1 MVLLVVRTTN
11 LLSLFV
17 EWVKLFTDKVTRGG
31 KMKKWM
37 LAICLMFINE
47 ICHATDCFD
56 LAGRDY
62 KIDPDLLR
70 AISWK
75 ESRYRV
81 NAIGINPV
89 TGYGSGLMQVDSQ
102 HFNELA
108 RYGIK
113 PEHLTTDPCM
123 NIYTGA
129 YYLAIAFKKWGVS
142 WEAVGAYNAGFRK
155 TERQNQRRLAYAS
168 EVYRIYTGIKSSK
181 GIRIPVTKK
190 SLPEINSVQN
200 NQSYRHCQIP
210 VMPQKRHE
218 GHTQKYH
225 MSDNADWPKPREA
238 GIHLIYTR

>member
-1 MVLLVVRTTN
+1 MKSVLLVG
-11 LLSLFV
+11 LL
-17 EWVKLFTDKVTRGG
+17 
-31 KMKKWM
+31 M
-37 LAICLMFINE
+37 LSSPVIAQ
-47 ICHATDCFD
+47 DCFE

-113 PEHLTTDPCM
+113 PEHLTTVPCM

-142 WEAVGAYNAGFRK
+142 REAVGAYNAGFK
-155 TERQNQRRLAYAS
+155 KSERQNRRRLAYAS
-168 EVYRIYTGIKSSK
+168 DVYRIYTGIKSSK
-181 GIRIPVTKK
+181 GIQVPTTKK
-190 SLPEINSVQN
+190 SLPQINSVQN
-200 NQSYRHCQIP
+200 N
-210 VMPQKRHE
+210 
-218 GHTQKYH
+218 
-225 MSDNADWPKPREA
+225 
-238 GIHLIYTR
+238 

>member
-1 MVLLVVRTTN
+1 
-11 LLSLFV
+11 
-17 EWVKLFTDKVTRGG
+17 
-31 KMKKWM
+31 MKKWM
-37 LAICLMFINE
+37 LAICLMFING
-47 ICHATDCFD
+47 ICEAADCFD

-75 ESRYRV
+75 ES
-81 NAIGINPV
+81 
-89 TGYGSGLMQVDSQ
+89 
-102 HFNELA
+102 
-108 RYGIK
+108 YGIK

-168 EVYRIYTGIKSSK
+168 DVYRIYTGIKSSK
-181 GIRIPVTKK
+181 GIRLPATKK

-200 NQSYRHCQIP
+200 N
-210 VMPQKRHE
+210 
-218 GHTQKYH
+218 
-225 MSDNADWPKPREA
+225 
-238 GIHLIYTR
+238 

>member
-1 MVLLVVRTTN
+1 MKSVLLVG
-11 LLSLFV
+11 LL
-17 EWVKLFTDKVTRGG
+17 
-31 KMKKWM
+31 M
-37 LAICLMFINE
+37 LSSPVIAQ
-47 ICHATDCFD
+47 DCFE

-129 YYLAIAFKKWGVS
+129 YYLAIAFKKWGVT

-168 EVYRIYTGIKSSK
+168 DVYRIYTGIKSSK
-181 GIRIPVTKK
+181 GIRLPATKK
-190 SLPEINSVQN
+190 SLPELTACRTINLTDIVR
-200 NQSYRHCQIP
+200 YRLCRKSG
-210 VMPQKRHE
+210 ME

-225 MSDNADWPKPREA
+225 MSDNTDWPKPREA
-238 GIHLIYTR
+238 GTHLIYTR

>member
-1 MVLLVVRTTN
+1 MKSVLLVG
-11 LLSLFV
+11 LL
-17 EWVKLFTDKVTRGG
+17 
-31 KMKKWM
+31 M
-37 LAICLMFINE
+37 LSSPVIAQ
-47 ICHATDCFD
+47 DCFE

-142 WEAVGAYNAGFRK
+142 WEAVGAYNAGFK
-155 TERQNQRRLAYAS
+155 KSERQNRRRLAYAS
-168 EVYRIYTGIKSSK
+168 DVYRIYTGIKSSK
-181 GIRIPVTKK
+181 DIQVPTTKK
-190 SLPEINSVQN
+190 SLPQINSVQN
-200 NQSYRHCQIP
+200 N
-210 VMPQKRHE
+210 
-218 GHTQKYH
+218 
-225 MSDNADWPKPREA
+225 
-238 GIHLIYTR
+238 

>member
-1 MVLLVVRTTN
+1 
-11 LLSLFV
+11 
-17 EWVKLFTDKVTRGG
+17 
-31 KMKKWM
+31 MKKWM
-37 LAICLMFINE
+37 LAIYLMFINE

-113 PEHLTTDPCM
+113 PEHLTTDPCNGASPGRPLVHTM
-123 NIYTGA
+123 LDSGRPNARTRDVLPTHQMFTG
-129 YYLAIAFKKWGVS
+129 F
-142 WEAVGAYNAGFRK
+142 
-155 TERQNQRRLAYAS
+155 
-168 EVYRIYTGIKSSK
+168 
-181 GIRIPVTKK
+181 IP
-190 SLPEINSVQN
+190 
-200 NQSYRHCQIP
+200 
-210 VMPQKRHE
+210 
-218 GHTQKYH
+218 G
-225 MSDNADWPKPREA
+225 
-238 GIHLIYTR
+238 

>member
-1 MVLLVVRTTN
+1 
-11 LLSLFV
+11 
-17 EWVKLFTDKVTRGG
+17 
-31 KMKKWM
+31 MKKWM

-81 NAIGINPV
+81 NAIGINP
-89 TGYGSGLMQVDSQ
+89 
-102 HFNELA
+102 
-108 RYGIK
+108 
-113 PEHLTTDPCM
+113 EHLTTDPCM

-168 EVYRIYTGIKSSK
+168 DVYRIYTGIKSSK
-181 GIRIPVTKK
+181 SIRIPTTKK

-200 NQSYRHCQIP
+200 N
-210 VMPQKRHE
+210 
-218 GHTQKYH
+218 
-225 MSDNADWPKPREA
+225 
-238 GIHLIYTR
+238 

>member
-1 MVLLVVRTTN
+1 
-11 LLSLFV
+11 
-17 EWVKLFTDKVTRGG
+17 
-31 KMKKWM
+31 MKKWM

-47 ICHATDCFD
+47 ICLATDCFD

-70 AISWK
+70 AISWQ

-113 PEHLTTDPCM
+113 PEHMTTDPCM

-129 YYLAIAFKKWGVS
+129 YYLAIAFKNGASHGRPLVHTMPDSGKPNARTRGVLPTHQMFT
-142 WEAVGAYNAGFRK
+142 GF
-155 TERQNQRRLAYAS
+155 
-168 EVYRIYTGIKSSK
+168 
-181 GIRIPVTKK
+181 IP
-190 SLPEINSVQN
+190 
-200 NQSYRHCQIP
+200 
-210 VMPQKRHE
+210 
-218 GHTQKYH
+218 G
-225 MSDNADWPKPREA
+225 
-238 GIHLIYTR
+238 

>member
-1 MVLLVVRTTN
+1 MGSAKPPIALILQVGIT
-11 LLSLFV
+11 
-17 EWVKLFTDKVTRGG
+17 
-31 KMKKWM
+31 
-37 LAICLMFINE
+37 
-47 ICHATDCFD
+47 
-56 LAGRDY
+56 

-129 YYLAIAFKKWGVS
+129 YYLAIAFKKMG
-142 WEAVGAYNAGFRK
+142 
-155 TERQNQRRLAYAS
+155 RLPGGRWCIQCRIQEDRTPEPETS
-168 EVYRIYTGIKSSK
+168 CLRIRGLPDLYRIKSSK
-181 GIRIPVTKK
+181 GIRVPTTKK
-190 SLPEINSVQN
+190 SLSQINSVQKKIN
-200 NQSYRHCQIP
+200 IVYIVKYRLCRDSGMERPHKKISY
-210 VMPQKRHE
+210 E
-218 GHTQKYH
+218 
-225 MSDNADWPKPREA
+225 
-238 GIHLIYTR
+238 

>member
-1 MVLLVVRTTN
+1 
-11 LLSLFV
+11 
-17 EWVKLFTDKVTRGG
+17 
-31 KMKKWM
+31 MKKWM

-47 ICHATDCFD
+47 ICEAADCFD

-168 EVYRIYTGIKSSK
+168 EVYRIYTWIKSSK
-181 GIRIPVTKK
+181 GIRVPTTKK
-190 SLPEINSVQN
+190 SLSQINSVQKN
-200 NQSYRHCQIP
+200 
-210 VMPQKRHE
+210 
-218 GHTQKYH
+218 
-225 MSDNADWPKPREA
+225 
-238 GIHLIYTR
+238 

>member
-1 MVLLVVRTTN
+1 
-11 LLSLFV
+11 
-17 EWVKLFTDKVTRGG
+17 
-31 KMKKWM
+31 MKKWM

-70 AISWK
+70 AISWQ

-129 YYLAIAFKKWGVS
+129 YYLAIAFKKWGVT

-155 TERQNQRRLAYAS
+155 SERQNQRRLAYAS

-181 GIRIPVTKK
+181 GIRLPATKK

-200 NQSYRHCQIP
+200 N
-210 VMPQKRHE
+210 
-218 GHTQKYH
+218 
-225 MSDNADWPKPREA
+225 
-238 GIHLIYTR
+238 

>member
-1 MVLLVVRTTN
+1 
-11 LLSLFV
+11 
-17 EWVKLFTDKVTRGG
+17 
-31 KMKKWM
+31 MKKWM

-47 ICHATDCFD
+47 FCQATDCFD

-113 PEHLTTDPCM
+113 PEH
-123 NIYTGA
+123 
-129 YYLAIAFKKWGVS
+129 
-142 WEAVGAYNAGFRK
+142 
-155 TERQNQRRLAYAS
+155 
-168 EVYRIYTGIKSSK
+168 
-181 GIRIPVTKK
+181 
-190 SLPEINSVQN
+190 
-200 NQSYRHCQIP
+200 RHCCK
-210 VMPQKRHE
+210 V
-218 GHTQKYH
+218 
-225 MSDNADWPKPREA
+225 SDEAAFCLIQRPHISKTLLTRRISPR
-238 GIHLIYTR
+238 GSP

>member
-1 MVLLVVRTTN
+1 
-11 LLSLFV
+11 
-17 EWVKLFTDKVTRGG
+17 
-31 KMKKWM
+31 MKKWM

-62 KIDPDLLR
+62 KINPDLLR

-113 PEHLTTDPCM
+113 PEHLTT
-123 NIYTGA
+123 
-129 YYLAIAFKKWGVS
+129 
-142 WEAVGAYNAGFRK
+142 
-155 TERQNQRRLAYAS
+155 
-168 EVYRIYTGIKSSK
+168 
-181 GIRIPVTKK
+181 IP
-190 SLPEINSVQN
+190 
-200 NQSYRHCQIP
+200 
-210 VMPQKRHE
+210 
-218 GHTQKYH
+218 
-225 MSDNADWPKPREA
+225 A
-238 GIHLIYTR
+238 

>member
-1 MVLLVVRTTN
+1 
-11 LLSLFV
+11 
-17 EWVKLFTDKVTRGG
+17 
-31 KMKKWM
+31 MKKWM

-47 ICHATDCFD
+47 ICQATDCFD

-89 TGYGSGLMQVDSQ
+89 TGYGSGLMQVDS
-102 HFNELA
+102 
-108 RYGIK
+108 
-113 PEHLTTDPCM
+113 
-123 NIYTGA
+123 
-129 YYLAIAFKKWGVS
+129 
-142 WEAVGAYNAGFRK
+142 RK
-155 TERQNQRRLAYAS
+155 TELQNQRRLAYAS

-200 NQSYRHCQIP
+200 N
-210 VMPQKRHE
+210 
-218 GHTQKYH
+218 
-225 MSDNADWPKPREA
+225 
-238 GIHLIYTR
+238 

>member
-1 MVLLVVRTTN
+1 MIQKANQQKLVFAWGVVLLVVRTTN

-31 KMKKWM
+31 
-37 LAICLMFINE
+37 
-47 ICHATDCFD
+47 
-56 LAGRDY
+56 
-62 KIDPDLLR
+62 
-70 AISWK
+70 
-75 ESRYRV
+75 
-81 NAIGINPV
+81 V

-129 YYLAIAFKKWGVS
+129 YYLAIAFKKWGVT

-155 TERQNQRRLAYAS
+155 SERQNQRRLAYAS

-181 GIRIPVTKK
+181 GIRVPATKK

-200 NQSYRHCQIP
+200 N
-210 VMPQKRHE
+210 
-218 GHTQKYH
+218 
-225 MSDNADWPKPREA
+225 
-238 GIHLIYTR
+238 